1 VPGQQGPDRRWSP
14 PDEQAK
20 QTWRGSEVVGRK
32 EMMVMMVIDG
42 DVLAH
47 PRPNGRAR
55 RCVRRSSGM
64 LVAFNFLD
72 SDQNMPIH
80 THHPH
85 HST

>member
-1 VPGQQGPDRRWSP
+1 
-14 PDEQAK
+14 
-20 QTWRGSEVVGRK
+20 
-32 EMMVMMVIDG
+32 MMVVMVIDG